1 MPEPVIINKALVS
14 SIDIYYA
21 WSELKGWLNVGD
33 KISATDQTFID
44 FGMELIDVDAITKS
58 AWQELS
64 NPSISYYTDDPNK
77 TEVLIET
84 EVEPFTIYDEM
95 GSSMDV
101 LYYTDDDAKLE
112 ADLYIKTKYS
122 HLDTLNGNF
131 EVVSWTDATSLE
143 LYMKNDALP
152 QFVYKSSPE
161 TIYGYFDGLNFTDN
175 GKSYYLISYD
185 KIKWYAWDGTSFIVV
200 DTVNMDN
207 IIAQGM
213 TSEMTKTMTSND
225 WNTWTYENLY
235 IGVYLEDSLVETNKI
250 TSKLSLPLESPEINE
265 AKLYVL
271 NTKSTIEVKF
281 AGSTIYGDIKDVDEG
296 KVQYRIILN
305 GANYF
310 PENGEFTPLMASP
323 LNIDT
328 TIPNSKI
335 LIDENNTLRIEF
347 QDYWGTTD
355 YWEANFIGTYFGLLF
370 SDATGDYYSTNIGE
384 VLKYLDFGII
394 IAGQTTLKQEII
406 LKNTY
411 GYSVENV
418 NIKVDKKVL
427 PAGMKG
433 QFGTSNTT
441 FESLDELNF
450 NEIML
455 DGDEKTF
462 YFRIS
467 TELGVTPV
475 SNGKFGIIV
484 TADEVIAN

>member
-1 MPEPVIINKALVS
+1 MIFGFEWIPKHDRQLGYNHNYKSFTNKTYKIRSGMYGFEWTPSNDAQKQFAKLPVTKTLILSESNYKKYDVNGWQIVS
-14 SIDIYYA
+14 STLPTQA
-21 WSELKGWLNVGD
+21 EFTAN
-33 KISATDQTFID
+33 
-44 FGMELIDVDAITKS
+44 GMEDLSIFDRTADYSPLDV
-58 AWQELS
+58 
-64 NPSISYYTDDPNK
+64 
-77 TEVLIET
+77 
-84 EVEPFTIYDEM
+84 
-95 GSSMDV
+95 
-101 LYYTDDDAKLE
+101 
-112 ADLYIKTKYS
+112 
-122 HLDTLNGNF
+122 LNGNF

-271 NTKSTIEVKF
+271 NTKSTIEVRF
-281 AGSTIYGDIKDVDEG
+281 AGSSIYGDIKDVDEG

-394 IAGQTTLKQEII
+394 IAGQTTLEQEII

-484 TADEVIAN
+484 TADKVIEN